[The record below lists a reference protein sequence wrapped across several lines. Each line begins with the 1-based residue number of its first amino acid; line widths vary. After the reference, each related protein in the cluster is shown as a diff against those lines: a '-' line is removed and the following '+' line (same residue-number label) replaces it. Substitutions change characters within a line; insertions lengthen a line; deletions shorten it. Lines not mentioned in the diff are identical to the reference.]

1 LFQQNEES
9 MTEHRK
15 EEPAKRH
22 VVVVGASPNPGR
34 YSNQAVRLLAEKGF
48 QVTPVHPDSPE
59 IGEFQAVAGLEQ
71 VTAPVDTLTLYVN
84 HRRSEPMADRI
95 VALSPGRVIFN
106 PGSESEE
113 LERRLDRAG
122 IRWLRACTLVLLRS
136 GDF

>member
-1 LFQQNEES
+1 MS
-9 MTEHRK
+9 KHRK
-15 EEPAKRH
+15 EEPAERH

-48 QVTPVHPDSPE
+48 QVTPVHPDAPE
-59 IGEFQAVAGLEQ
+59 IEGFQAVSGLER
-71 VTAPVDTLTLYVN
+71 VVGPVDTLTLYVSP
-84 HRRSEPMADRI
+84 HRLGPLMDRI
-95 VALSPGRVIFN
+95 VALAPGRVIFN

-113 LERRLDRAG
+113 LERRLDTAD